1 MSNQDLLNRLPTF
14 RTFVLCPSALCM
26 GHTQLPQAAIS
37 PNAPAILPRHVRAEL
52 SSRTCQGLVTFVS
65 ISRHVRVEVFT
76 PRNFFKNAL
85 FGGKNCKSI
94 ISTTQN
100 YSVIL
105 QKGYTPLKSRE
116 LEELPRFRVISWQPF
131 QLPLSASL
139 CLLR

>member
-1 MSNQDLLNRLPTF
+1 MSTRHHLPQSVTLLYGNHAHGLPEGKRHLRYRLPTF
-14 RTFVLCPSALCM
+14 RTFVLCLSALCM
-26 GHTQLPQAAIS
+26 GHTQLPQTAIS

-65 ISRHVRVEVFT
+65 TPRHVRVEVFT

-100 YSVIL
+100 YSVTLPESLYIGTIL
-105 QKGYTPLKSRE
+105 
-116 LEELPRFRVISWQPF
+116 I
-131 QLPLSASL
+131 
-139 CLLR
+139 